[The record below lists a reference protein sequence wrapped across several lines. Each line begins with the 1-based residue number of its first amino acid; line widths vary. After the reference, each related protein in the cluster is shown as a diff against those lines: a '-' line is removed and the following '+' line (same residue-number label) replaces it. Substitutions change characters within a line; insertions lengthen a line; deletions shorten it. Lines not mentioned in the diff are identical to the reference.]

1 MAKKTHCLE
10 PKGRVSAR
18 ARREEKA
25 ESGGVTF
32 LKRSM
37 KRISRH
43 QWEKIPPAIPAE
55 KKDLSSQYPPVLG
68 GEAVIWRCP
77 ERRDEDRL
85 FDGGGDTTEDKGEGQ
100 RRKMERFG

>member
-1 MAKKTHCLE
+1 MAC
-10 PKGRVSAR
+10 
-18 ARREEKA
+18 REEKA
-25 ESGGVTF
+25 ERGAVTF

-68 GEAVIWRCP
+68 GGAVIWWYP
-77 ERRDEDRL
+77 EWRDKDKL
-85 FDGGGDTTEDKGEGQ
+85 FDGGGDTTEDKEGRQ